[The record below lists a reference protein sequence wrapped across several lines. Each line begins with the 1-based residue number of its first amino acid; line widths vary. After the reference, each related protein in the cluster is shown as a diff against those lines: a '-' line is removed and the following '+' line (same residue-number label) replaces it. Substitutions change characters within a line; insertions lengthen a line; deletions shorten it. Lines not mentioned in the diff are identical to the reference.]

1 MRSAAPPGPADAPE
15 DQPAPGHPA
24 RACLVIDAR
33 AERVTVARE
42 FIGEVLGRG
51 HPCVETA
58 ILLASEL
65 VTNSVRHSDCRRRG
79 QGITVAAI
87 PLGSGIRIE
96 VTDIS
101 GPTVP
106 AFRTGGALAEG
117 GRGLQLV
124 LALAANWGYWCD
136 GGLTTTWFT
145 CTPLIPQSRG
155 APSEATSP
163 SPATSSSRRSA

>member
-1 MRSAAPPGPADAPE
+1 MRSAAPPGAADAPR
-15 DQPAPGHPA
+15 DQPSPERPA
-24 RACLVIDAR
+24 RACIVIDAR

-58 ILLASEL
+58 VLLASEL
-65 VTNSVRHSDCRRRG
+65 VTNSVRHSDCCRRG
-79 QGITVAAI
+79 QSITVTAI
-87 PLGSGIRIE
+87 PQGGRGIRIE

-106 AFRTGGALAEG
+106 AYRTGRGVAEG

-124 LALAANWGYWCD
+124 QALAANWGYWCD
-136 GGLTTTWFT
+136 DGLTTTWFT
-145 CTPLIPQSRG
+145 CTPLIPQLWG
-155 APSEATSP
+155 CPLAT
-163 SPATSSSRRSA
+163 TSSSRPAA